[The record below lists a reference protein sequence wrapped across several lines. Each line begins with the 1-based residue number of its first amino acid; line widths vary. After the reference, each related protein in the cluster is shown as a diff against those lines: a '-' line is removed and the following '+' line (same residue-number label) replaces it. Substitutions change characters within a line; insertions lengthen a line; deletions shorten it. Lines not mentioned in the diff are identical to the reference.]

1 MGPLGH
7 RRQVLLFL
15 GAILVPCVVLVA
27 LSVRMAGQE
36 RELAEKRR
44 GDERHRVAEQM
55 AGELSARLERIKIEE
70 LGALAAEPGSVPRGS
85 HGDEV
90 ALVARMKDRKLVL
103 PWEDGRGQTP
113 AALFA
118 EAEHRSTP
126 ELRTAIREADQ
137 ARAMQGDFPGL
148 GLLHAGQGGAE
159 PAWIPY
165 GDPLWLVSA
174 AESEPGA
181 GVVVAVRAHRVA
193 RSLAGIGDVRLSAE
207 SDSAGEL
214 LGQTFPG
221 VRAVFMLPADTAAL
235 KRGQLERN
243 AYYVAVLL
251 VLGATTFGAYLLWSD
266 LGRELRLAELRSQ
279 FVASVSHELKTPLT
293 AIRMFAETLQMGRQP
308 NAETQAE
315 YLDTIVNEC
324 ERLTRLVD
332 NVLQFSRIEQGKKV
346 YQFRPVRLE
355 EVVSAAARAMR
366 YPLEQQGFQL
376 RVSLEDGL
384 PSLRGD
390 ADALQQAV
398 LNLLS
403 NAMKY
408 SGESRMIELE
418 LRREQDQ
425 AVVRVRDHGV
435 GIAPEQQALI
445 FEKFYRVPTPESR
458 LIPGTGLGL
467 TLVAH
472 TAKAHGGRV
481 EVRSA
486 PGQGSTFAL
495 YLPLENQS

>member
-27 LSVRMAGQE
+27 LSVRMIGQE
-36 RELAEKRR
+36 RELAAKRL
-44 GDERHRVAEQM
+44 GDDRHRLAEQM
-55 AGELSARLERIKIEE
+55 ARELSARLERIKIEA
-70 LGALAAEPGSVPRGS
+70 LGALAAEPGSVPAAP
-85 HGDEV
+85 HGGEV

-103 PWEDGRGQTP
+103 PWEDGRGKAP

-118 EAEHRSTP
+118 EAGSNHTP
-126 ELRTAIREADQ
+126 ELRAAIREADQ
-137 ARAMQGDFPGL
+137 ARSLQRDFSRL
-148 GLLHAGQGGAE
+148 VLLHSGSEDAE
-159 PAWIPY
+159 PVWIPY

-174 AESEPGA
+174 AAAEAGS
-181 GVVVAVRAHRVA
+181 GVVVAVRARQA
-193 RSLAGIGDVRLSAE
+193 ANTLAGISDVRLAAGPQAE
-207 SDSAGEL
+207 GES
-214 LGQTFPG
+214 LGQAFPG
-221 VRAVFMLPADTAAL
+221 IRAAFSVPENAAVR
-235 KRGQLERN
+235 KQGQLERN
-243 AYYVAVLL
+243 AYYMAVLL

-308 NAETQAE
+308 SVQTQAE

-346 YQFRPVRLE
+346 YQFRQVQLAE
-355 EVVSAAARAMR
+355 AVSAAARAMQ
-366 YPLEQQGFQL
+366 YPLEQKGFQL
-376 RVSLEDGL
+376 RISLEDGL
-384 PSLRGD
+384 PAMRAD

-398 LNLLS
+398 LNLLT

-408 SGESRMIELE
+408 SGESRVIELE
-418 LRREQDQ
+418 LRRQEGE
-425 AVVRVRDHGV
+425 AVIRVRDHGV
-435 GIAPEQQALI
+435 GIAPEQHTLI
-445 FEKFYRVPTPESR
+445 FEKFYRVPTAESQH
-458 LIPGTGLGL
+458 IPGTGLGL

-486 PGQGSTFAL
+486 PGEGSTFSL
-495 YLPLENQS
+495 CLPLGSES